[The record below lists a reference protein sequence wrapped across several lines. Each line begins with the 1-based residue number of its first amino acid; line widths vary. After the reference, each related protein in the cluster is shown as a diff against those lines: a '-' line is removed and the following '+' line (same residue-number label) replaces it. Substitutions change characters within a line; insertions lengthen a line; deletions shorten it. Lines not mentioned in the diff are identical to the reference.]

1 MWPRRRAPRAQEE
14 LAESVATTPSSSTGS
29 GSPVG
34 MPPASAIMSVP
45 LITQPTRP
53 LTVPSLT
60 LLQGTGAGS
69 ESSTPIVAA
78 TQNPIPSVA
87 VTDRGGTKEERP
99 VLLASSTPPVPQKIA
114 ERIWRGQFV
123 AMWELLPEALAG
135 DPEVKCSEE
144 RKDKRKAQKIQSI
157 VSWMLGFS
165 VYVGV
170 MAKEHPE
177 QVLVW
182 QHTWPR

>member
-1 MWPRRRAPRAQEE
+1 M
-14 LAESVATTPSSSTGS
+14 ATTPSSSTGS

-45 LITQPTRP
+45 LITQPTQP

-69 ESSTPIVAA
+69 ESSTSIVTA

-99 VLLASSTPPVPQKIA
+99 VLLASSTPPVPQKIVQ
-114 ERIWRGQFV
+114 RIWRGQFV

-135 DPEVKCSEE
+135 GPEVKCSEE
-144 RKDKRKAQKIQSI
+144 RKDKRKAPKNPKHCVVDAGVQCLCGGNGEETPRTGTRFGSI
-157 VSWMLGFS
+157 HGPDSSGQQTVQGLS
-165 VYVGV
+165 VGGI
-170 MAKEHPE
+170 
-177 QVLVW
+177 
-182 QHTWPR
+182 